1 MSEFEQRV
9 NIAASW
15 FERNVVVDPQGG
27 AGWGWVPDV
36 PPNPQNTAE
45 VICALT
51 HVGKPIPCKDDAVTL
66 VRREVVAHASRGD
79 WAFKSLIDVTWRL
92 RGLRCAV
99 VEECEDHDIEVCA
112 ETLIAARDSTTGG
125 WRLTA
130 DSDADSVTATCMA
143 IAALSGLDVKTETE
157 ESVRDGLAMLVDLV
171 LDADPRAEPLYA
183 SAQIVQVLA
192 RPEVFAASGPRAKRA
207 REIALDRVVAHL
219 EQGSTGIEEEVFVRG
234 GVSDIWRHM
243 TLHQSLAALAEA
255 APDRVFEPAFRCALI
270 ELLALQECGEDNVN
284 HGGFRTSKEGFVTSY
299 ATTQA
304 LQVLASVNAKLGE
317 QVNPGLAFDLLC
329 SSRGT
334 HHSDP
339 QKVVTITQRTVV
351 MNSWAGALLL
361 MTGLAAAATIAA
373 LTVGFKDH
381 LSNAGSRLLLIWSAL
396 FFGGSAYAFASVR
409 WPDVSNTK
417 IALIVFSGFTAVF
430 LPIVFFIFA

>member
-9 NIAASW
+9 NMAASW

-51 HVGKPIPCKDDAVTL
+51 RVGKPIPAEKDAVAL

-79 WAFKSLIDVTWRL
+79 WAFRSLIDVAWRL
-92 RGLRCAV
+92 RGLRCTVAM
-99 VEECEDHDIEVCA
+99 EREDSDIEVCA
-112 ETLIAARDSTTGG
+112 KTLVEAQDPTTGG

-143 IAALSGLDVKTETE
+143 VAALSGLEVEVGTE
-157 ESVRDGLAMLVDLV
+157 ESVRDGLGMLVDLV
-171 LDADPRAEPLYA
+171 LAADPRAEPLYA

-192 RPEVFAASGPRAKRA
+192 RPEVAAGSGPRATRA
-207 REIALDRVVAHL
+207 REVALDRVVTHL
-219 EQGSTGIEEEVFVRG
+219 EQGSTGIEEEIFVRG
-234 GVSDIWRHM
+234 GASDIWRHM

-284 HGGFRTSKEGFVTSY
+284 YGGFRTSKEGFVTSY

-317 QVNPGLAFDLLC
+317 RVNPGLAFDLLC
-329 SSRGT
+329 SSNGT

-339 QKVVTITQRTVV
+339 QKVVTIAKQTVV

-361 MTGLAAAATIAA
+361 STGLAAAVTIAA
-373 LTVGFKDH
+373 LTIGLKDH
-381 LSNAGSRLLLIWSAL
+381 LGSAGSRLLLIWSAL
-396 FFGGSAYAFASVR
+396 FLGGSAFAFASVR
-409 WPDVSNTK
+409 WPGVSNTK
-417 IALIVFSGFTAVF
+417 IAFIVFSGFTAVF
-430 LPIVFFIFA
+430 LPIVFFVFA